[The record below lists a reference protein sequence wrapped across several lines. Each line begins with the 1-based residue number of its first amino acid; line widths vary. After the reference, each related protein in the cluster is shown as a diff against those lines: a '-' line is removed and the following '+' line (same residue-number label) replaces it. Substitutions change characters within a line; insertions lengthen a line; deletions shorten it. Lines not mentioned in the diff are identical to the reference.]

1 MLTFFVCE
9 KKLKGL
15 IKMKRIIIPALC
27 AAFAFSASV
36 KASELSGWA
45 APEYISANSAGLLP
59 ESIVSAKLTG
69 SITRAEF
76 CEAVMNLYKIMG
88 GKAVTTVKAPFTD
101 TDSTAVKEAYT
112 LGVINGKT
120 NTLFYP
126 NDPITRQ
133 EMAKIIMRTINAADK
148 NAHVTMEEIEQLHIF
163 DDLGDADEWAML
175 DIAGS
180 VKYEI
185 INGVSKSR
193 LSPRGYATREQAIA
207 IINRAYRGFCEEKSY
222 YTAPKITSVSD
233 GSALTGKL
241 SFSWSGVSGAK
252 EYAVIVKDS
261 GYNHVATLSTTA
273 TTIDLTDKAYGY
285 NRNYT
290 LLVGAK
296 VGEYITVFSEPVTIY
311 YGSGSISPLPTL
323 EARYN
328 RVFPGGKAF
337 TTEAEAIVNMRTIS
351 VPVWQLAADGSK
363 RSAKLPLVV
372 NLNLADEVM
381 RIFTEIY
388 NSPEKF
394 PIKDVGG
401 YSFRTT
407 AFGSVSQHSYGT
419 CIDINFDE
427 NYYCY
432 PSGEAIVGSFW
443 KPYENPFS
451 IPRGGSVQ
459 KTFSKYGWTWGGDW
473 KNLKDY
479 MHFSYLGK

>member
-1 MLTFFVCE
+1 MLTFFCAN
-9 KKLKGL
+9 KLKGL
-15 IKMKRIIIPALC
+15 IKMKKIIIPVLC
-27 AAFAFSASV
+27 AALALSASAQ
-36 KASELSGWA
+36 ASELSGWA
-45 APEYISANSAGLLP
+45 EPEYSSANSAGLLP
-59 ESIVSAKLTG
+59 ESIVSAKLTA

-88 GKAVTTVKAPFTD
+88 GKAVTSAHSPFTD
-101 TDSTAVKEAYT
+101 TDSSAVKEAYT

-120 NTLFYP
+120 DTLFYP
-126 NDPITRQ
+126 NDLIKRQ

-148 NAHVTMEEIEQLHIF
+148 DAHVTVEELENLHIF
-163 DDLGDADEWAML
+163 DDLGDADDWAML

-185 INGVSKSR
+185 INGVSKSI

-207 IINRAYRGFCEEKSY
+207 IINRAYNAFCEEKATY
-222 YTAPKITSVSD
+222 LAPQFSGIKEGSILTS
-233 GSALTGKL
+233 KL
-241 SFSWSGVSGAK
+241 SFNWTSTPGAK
-252 EYAVIVKDS
+252 EYTFIIKDS
-261 GYNHVATLSTTA
+261 GYNHIATYNTA
-273 TTIDLTDKAYGY
+273 SQSIDITDKGLGY

-290 LLVGAK
+290 VLVGAK
-296 VGEYITVFSEPVTIY
+296 ISEYITVFSAPVTIY
-311 YGSGSISPLPTL
+311 YGSGTVSPLPTL
-323 EARYN
+323 DQRYN

-351 VPVWQLAADGSK
+351 VPVWQLASDGTK
-363 RSAKLPLVV
+363 YSASLLLVV

-381 RIFTEIY
+381 QIFTEIY

-394 PIKDVGG
+394 PIKNVGG

-451 IPRGGSVQ
+451 IPRHGSVV